1 MQSWPI
7 FKHCLFFG
15 RRWRCRELSWKLVL
29 PQSYHSFLNWRM
41 CWQASNVVKQGITR
55 PSMSGSIF
63 SFATNVAN
71 QYGHSPYYYS
81 KAKNTIKHPLTVFNR
96 KAWNKLQIPYFVP
109 NFVQNNRNLRYSI
122 WKVRHSPHSN
132 VHCPHVAS
140 DEYVGQRCTRQPFN
154 LCEEI
159 AESAKHY
166 YCYFLFSKRYLTFT
180 ITNFEL
186 YLVQYKYHG

>member
-1 MQSWPI
+1 MRCPRN
-7 FKHCLFFG
+7 FF
-15 RRWRCRELSWKLVL
+15 RL
-29 PQSYHSFLNWRM
+29 PQMWRINM
-41 CWQASNVVKQGITR
+41 AMVSH
-55 PSMSGSIF
+55 
-63 SFATNVAN
+63 
-71 QYGHSPYYYS
+71 GHSPHFYGIAS
-81 KAKNTIKHPLTVFNR
+81 KPSALTCHVNLTMSKIKEVPQIKYPGFTLTVFNR